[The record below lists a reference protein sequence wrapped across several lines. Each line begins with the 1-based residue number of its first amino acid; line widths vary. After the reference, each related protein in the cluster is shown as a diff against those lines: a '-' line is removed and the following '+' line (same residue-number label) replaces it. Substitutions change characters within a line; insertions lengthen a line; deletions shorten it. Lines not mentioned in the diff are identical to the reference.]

1 MDEERKK
8 ASERSGKERLF
19 NLRLVIKQSRV
30 VWVRLIT
37 GKGGIGALCTGFY
50 SYCLL
55 LLVLAIFPGYI
66 AGYNCDYLDLIM
78 SHLCNYC

>member
-1 MDEERKK
+1 MKKKERKQQR
-8 ASERSGKERLF
+8 EVGERLF

-55 LLVLAIFPGYI
+55 LLLLGYI
-66 AGYNCDYLDLIM
+66 AGYSCDYLDLIM